1 MKGVLRVVLA
11 RRGYTVESPLRAK
24 YSNILKTVEQIIT
37 KVLVLLYLTAGT
49 AGIACGD
56 AENQGSMKHE
66 VHYGQSTSFFIACRR
81 NTYCGRRVNTEMWQ
95 RGLLRGS

>member
-11 RRGYTVESPLRAK
+11 RMGYTAESPLRAK
-24 YSNILKTVEQIIT
+24 YSNILKTVEQKFT

-66 VHYGQSTSFFIACRR
+66 VIVDSSLPFLSRATVILIAV
-81 NTYCGRRVNTEMWQ
+81 GV
-95 RGLLRGS
+95 

>member
-66 VHYGQSTSFFIACRR
+66 VHYRQSIDSSLPFLSRATVILIAV
-81 NTYCGRRVNTEMWQ
+81 GA
-95 RGLLRGS
+95 